1 MKKFI
6 YLLSVLFALCFTGC
20 KDKNSLSDS
29 IVGNWYSSYYILS
42 YIDTDRGGDYVTEK
56 DYYSIDLYIHEDH
69 SFSWNAEKGRSY
81 GTWLKNGN
89 QLKLSFEGGG
99 TLYEDFRVYSIDKLT
114 SKEMIL
120 REDMGNGYVDYYFS
134 KR

>member
-1 MKKFI
+1 ML
-6 YLLSVLFALCFTGC
+6 YLCLTCFVLCFTGC
-20 KDKNSLSDS
+20 KESNSPSDS
-29 IVGNWYSSYYILS
+29 IVGDWYSSYNILS
-42 YIDTDRGGDYVTEK
+42 YLDTDKGGDYVTEK

-69 SFSWNAEKGRSY
+69 TFSWSAEKGRTY

-89 QLKLSFEGGG
+89 LLKLSFEGGSS
-99 TLYEDFRVYSIDKLT
+99 LYEDFLVFTVEKLS

-120 REDMGNGYVDYYFS
+120 REDMGNGYVDYYFN